1 MTDVKTEPDRHR
13 RPTPDALWFLD
24 PTGTNRVEA
33 RAFLHAA
40 VDLVVDALAR
50 DPAPTP
56 DSPVA
61 YRPGGIPEEGLA
73 PGALLERARQ
83 VVAGSSMPGSRGWIA
98 HMDPPPSL
106 ASVAGDLIAA
116 MLNNN
121 LLSREMSPAL
131 SALEDQLTLEFAAR
145 FGLPAGAGGVMV
157 SGGTTANLHALVLA
171 RAVGAAAGA
180 NDCGVVTSDQA
191 HVSVDKAVSTMGI
204 APDAF
209 VRVPTG
215 SDGHMRGSDVRQ
227 AIKRLR
233 GRGTTQVTIVATA
246 GTTVL
251 GAVDPLAELAEVAR
265 AESAWLHVDA
275 AFGGALQF
283 SARWASRL
291 AGIDL
296 ADSIAFNPHKLLYV
310 ARACAMLLFRDA
322 SGNVAHFAKAA
333 PYMDRTPGR
342 TNLGEL
348 SLQGSRD
355 GAVLKLW
362 LGASQLGWRGVD
374 SLVDRACS
382 LAVDAAE
389 RVRRRPGLELASE
402 PDTALV
408 ILRAKARPGADQ
420 DVLNIELRDHLRRAG
435 YAVSVPV
442 HRSARWVRLVFLNPA
457 VGEPEIDALFDA
469 VDAFLEAHPLDA
481 RVVRS

>member
-1 MTDVKTEPDRHR
+1 MSDVNTGHDLEGAQSS
-13 RPTPDALWFLD
+13 DALWFLD
-24 PTGTNRVEA
+24 PRGTNRDEA

-40 VDLVVDALAR
+40 VDLVVDALAK
-50 DPAPTP
+50 DPLPTP
-56 DSPVA
+56 GASA
-61 YRPGGIPEEGLA
+61 ALRSHGIPDEGLA
-73 PGALLERARQ
+73 PGALLDRARQ

-121 LLSREMSPAL
+121 LLSREMSPSL

-204 APDAF
+204 ARHAYI
-209 VRVPTG
+209 RVPTG
-215 SDGHMRGSDVRQ
+215 PDGRMRASEVGQ
-227 AIKRLR
+227 AIQGLR
-233 GRGTTQVTIVATA
+233 RRGATQLTIVATA

-251 GAVDPLAELAEVAR
+251 GAVDPLEEIAQIAR
-265 AESAWLHVDA
+265 AEAAWLHVDA

-283 SARWASRL
+283 SARWRSRL

-322 SGNVAHFAKAA
+322 SLNVDHFATAA

-362 LGASQLGWRGVD
+362 LGASQFGWHGID

-389 RVRRRPGLELASE
+389 RIKRRPGLELASE

-408 ILRAKARPGADQ
+408 VLRAKPRPGADQ
-420 DVLNIELRDHLRRAG
+420 DRLNLEFRDHLMRAG
-435 YAVSVPV
+435 FAVSAPV
-442 HRSARWVRLVFLNPA
+442 HRSARWLRLVFLNPA
-457 VGEPEIDALFDA
+457 VGEPELDALFDA
-469 VDAFLEAHPLDA
+469 VDGFLEAHRFDT
-481 RVVRS
+481 RVAGS